1 MKSSYDAHNLP
12 PALTTLQHSAGLENP
27 PLIQSSLSR
36 MGNQVLHL
44 KILKLVVVQRAV
56 EEVEA
61 GSPYPKR
68 EIVLLRCKPCRS
80 LYHLKKIVSLLLLQ
94 RQPDVATDA

>member
-36 MGNQVLHL
+36 MGEPSPPPQDSQACGRSKSRGRSRGGQSIPKKRNRAAT
-44 KILKLVVVQRAV
+44 VQAM
-56 EEVEA
+56 
-61 GSPYPKR
+61 S
-68 EIVLLRCKPCRS
+68 
-80 LYHLKKIVSLLLLQ
+80 
-94 RQPDVATDA
+94 QPLSSQENCQLATTPETT